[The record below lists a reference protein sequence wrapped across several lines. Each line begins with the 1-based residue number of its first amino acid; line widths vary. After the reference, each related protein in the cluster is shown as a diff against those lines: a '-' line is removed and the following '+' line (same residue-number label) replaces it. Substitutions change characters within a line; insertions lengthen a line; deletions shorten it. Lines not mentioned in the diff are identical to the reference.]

1 MDAFSTHYLSAKSA
15 GVPEFQ
21 VLIHGG
27 LMITIII
34 FKIRL
39 RPRIVRDGRIVGW
52 RPRRQSG
59 NWKWEDL
66 KFLLEF
72 WMEVELQDK
81 KLGIFGFLLNL
92 NLMSGG
98 EGYESESD

>member
-1 MDAFSTHYLSAKSA
+1 
-15 GVPEFQ
+15 
-21 VLIHGG
+21 
-27 LMITIII
+27 MITIII

-72 WMEVELQDK
+72 WMEVELKDMYWEYLVSLQLELD
-81 KLGIFGFLLNL
+81 
-92 NLMSGG
+92 
-98 EGYESESD
+98 EWR